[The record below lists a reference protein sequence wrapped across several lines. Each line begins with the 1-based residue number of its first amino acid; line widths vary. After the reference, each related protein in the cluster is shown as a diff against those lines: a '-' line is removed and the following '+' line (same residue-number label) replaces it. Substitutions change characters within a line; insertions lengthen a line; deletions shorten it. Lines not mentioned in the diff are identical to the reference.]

1 MQYLGVNY
9 NLKHIPAL
17 DPEFIPFGVW
27 TDAYLKGAKQP
38 IAIAVER
45 DKGHVSV
52 RHTFIHG
59 TAEMAEADYRMKFVI
74 TGFYFIGSGMPAARP
89 ASMQRSS
96 HAMLRPSSRITCMP
110 SSS

>member
-52 RHTFIHG
+52 RHTYIHG
-59 TAEMAEADYRMKFVI
+59 TAEMADADYRYVERYVKF
-74 TGFYFIGSGMPAARP
+74 
-89 ASMQRSS
+89 
-96 HAMLRPSSRITCMP
+96 LL
-110 SSS
+110 